1 METAASA
8 IRFWSQNLAQGSFSR
23 KNQRQKRRTK
33 PAPERSRRDCP
44 PCLQGQNPHPQ
55 LTPKSFCGLRETRY
69 ILSHEAEIPAICCR
83 WSWAISVHHVVCVP
97 LGTQPAPARRHHF

>member
-8 IRFWSQNLAQGSFSR
+8 VRFWSQNLAQGSFSP
-23 KNQRQKRRTK
+23 KINVKSGG
-33 PAPERSRRDCP
+33 PSLPLSEVEREWP
-44 PCLQGQNPHPQ
+44 PCPQGQNPHPQ

-83 WSWAISVHHVVCVP
+83 WSWAISVRHVVCVP